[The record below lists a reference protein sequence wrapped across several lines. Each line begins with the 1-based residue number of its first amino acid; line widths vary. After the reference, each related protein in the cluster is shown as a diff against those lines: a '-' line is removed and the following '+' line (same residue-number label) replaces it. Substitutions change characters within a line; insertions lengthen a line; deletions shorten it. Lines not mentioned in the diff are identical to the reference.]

1 MSRINVK
8 NKKAKRVENEQVMQF
23 ISGYCEREDPQ
34 SMDEIQGDFQLT
46 ALTPLLNS
54 LLSSNPSSRILDIG
68 CGNAVLLSKLVD
80 INCFEKYPE
89 IKYLGFDITPT
100 ISDAFQTVVQLRLTS
115 RATIISLEEEDWS
128 KFIVDPSIIVIRNVF
143 HELSICD
150 ASKLIYTICTS
161 LPQNSIMLLQ
171 DMTTLPVAEKGNA
184 GWIGSHLKK
193 IFENCGLNIVPTYDK
208 SKRGINVFLLEG
220 KRKNKCKIEES
231 EIYNLLIK
239 ARMSQLDTLYSVYE
253 KTHEAPENQLKLL
266 WIKHDISAINY
277 QLNKCGEKLKNKLS
291 DKDTLISSFRLA
303 LLSYSESDFEK
314 TVQNYSYPTI
324 KSFQNRGK
332 QMDAIDDFF
341 LSDKSIFILKAG
353 PFMGKRTVVWW
364 TLDQKLRH
372 ERLPIYIDLNEG
384 TNIVTILEEIIIQLG
399 VNKYVDVEILSA
411 LKDLPLEDLKKDIKE
426 CFISIA
432 KKIILILDSVE
443 RCTDSQ
449 GLIENQ
455 DVAWIIEYW
464 SGLDKAKIILETRE
478 RITSVPLERCELH
491 NMGTFP
497 RNPINEYAHTIR
509 MLNDLVPVPYR
520 IKNNDFGGYPEE
532 LLQSLDNHPYFTY
545 IAGTII
551 RSNLDPKCLED
562 TEFILNL
569 KNKLYES
576 LYSNFN
582 LCEDEWNLILILKL
596 VRNSFP
602 LKLIDLIAQN
612 SKLKNTLL
620 EKGFLIENSQGL
632 FRILGILDGLSQRK
646 HEVKKDIKEKN
657 DHQTLAG
664 AFKTLYEID
673 SNPLYYRE
681 SYYHSALSGN
691 MIYSAYSIPE
701 LSSCADS
708 WYKSKKYEDAL
719 WAYSK
724 IKEKRPLYQKEN
736 MRIASCLIR
745 TKKMDEGKLIFTEL
759 IRKYPEWLGVRYSY
773 IDSLL
778 AIGNHATSAL
788 KIAEK
793 IPDSEKYERKHI
805 RLARCYKELNNR
817 LKAYEEYENVIL
829 QSNNSEVW
837 SVIKEM
843 TSYAR
848 DNGDND
854 KEIEWLDHAWDKL
867 KIKTNEVRVELGSF
881 YERADELEKAE
892 YYLEK
897 AYHNAQCNSFNI
909 LPYVKILCRLDKINE
924 AEKVLNETD
933 YCAFPRPV
941 YQYAKVVYLKAI
953 KEFET
958 CEKILADLINDESVE
973 TDVHKYGQWADLYL
987 SWCQSLKGWELSKKA
1002 EIGLKYV
1009 EEILAKKNVPAMMA
1023 CLELAKIKDNSDLKT
1038 RLKQTILSVNES
1050 LELY

>member
-1 MSRINVK
+1 MSRMNIR
-8 NKKAKRVENEQVMQF
+8 NKKLKMPENEQVLNF
-23 ISGYCEREDPQ
+23 ISGYCERENPQ

-54 LLSSNPSSRILDIG
+54 FLSLNPSSKILDIG
-68 CGNAVLLSKLVD
+68 CGNAVLLSKLAD

-89 IKYLGFDITPT
+89 VKYLGFDITPT

-128 KFIVDPSIIVIRNVF
+128 KSIVDPSIIVIRNVF
-143 HELSICD
+143 HELSISD
-150 ASKLIYTICTS
+150 ASKLIHTICTS

-184 GWIGSHLKK
+184 GWIGAHLKK
-193 IFENCGLNIVPTYDK
+193 VFENGGLNVVPTYDK
-208 SKRGINVFLLEG
+208 SKKGINVFLLEG
-220 KRKNKCKIEES
+220 RRRNKCKIEES
-231 EIYNLLIK
+231 DIHDQLIK
-239 ARMSQLDTLYSVYE
+239 ARISQLDTLFLEYE
-253 KTHEAPENQLKLL
+253 NTHEAPENQLKLL

-277 QLNKCGEKLKNKLS
+277 QLNKCGEKLKRKLS
-291 DKDTLISSFRLA
+291 DKETLISSFRLA
-303 LLSYSESDFEK
+303 LLNYSESDFEK

-332 QMDAIDDFF
+332 QIEAIDTFF
-341 LSDKSIFILKAG
+341 RSDKTIFILKAG
-353 PFMGKRTVVWW
+353 PLMGKRTVVWW
-364 TLDQKLRH
+364 TLNQKLRH

-399 VNKYVDVEILSA
+399 VNKYIDVEILSA
-411 LKDLPLEDLKKDIKE
+411 LKKLPLEDLKKDIKE
-426 CFISIA
+426 CFNSIA
-432 KKIILILDSVE
+432 KKIILILDGIE

-455 DVAWIIEYW
+455 DVAWVIEYW
-464 SGLDKAKIILETRE
+464 SGLDKAKIIIETRNQ
-478 RITSVPLERCELH
+478 INSVPLERCELQ

-497 RNPINEYAHTIR
+497 YNPRNEYAYTMQ
-509 MLNDLVPVPYR
+509 MLNDLVPISYR

-551 RSNLDPKCLED
+551 RSNLDSKCLED
-562 TEFILNL
+562 TNFILNL

-582 LCEDEWNLILILKL
+582 LCEDEWNLILLLKL

-602 LKLIDLIAQN
+602 LKLIDLITQN
-612 SKLKNTLL
+612 SKIKNTLL
-620 EKGFLIENSQGL
+620 EKGFLIEVSRGL
-632 FRILGILDGLSQRK
+632 FRILGILDGLNPRK
-646 HEVKKDIKEKN
+646 REVRKDIKEKT
-657 DHQTLAG
+657 DHQTLAS
-664 AFKTLYEID
+664 AFKKLYEID

-691 MIYSAYSIPE
+691 RVYSEYSIPE

-724 IKEKRPLYQKEN
+724 IKEKRSLYQKEN
-736 MRIASCLIR
+736 MKMASCLIR
-745 TKKMDEGKLIFTEL
+745 TKKVDEGKLIFTKL
-759 IRKYPEWLGVRYSY
+759 IHESPGWMGVRYSY

-788 KIAEK
+788 KIVVK
-793 IPDSEKYERKHI
+793 IPDNERSGYWHL
-805 RLARCYKELNNR
+805 RLARCYKGLNKR
-817 LKAYEEYENVIL
+817 LKSYEEYEEVIL
-829 QSNNSEVW
+829 QSKTSEAW
-837 SVIKEM
+837 SVIKELI
-843 TSYAR
+843 SYAR

-854 KEIEWLDHAWDKL
+854 IEIEWLEYAWNDL
-867 KIKTNEVRVELGSF
+867 RIKSNEVRVELGSF
-881 YERADELEKAE
+881 YERTDDLEKAE
-892 YYLEK
+892 DYLEK
-897 AYHNAQCNSFNI
+897 AYLNAQCNSFNI
-909 LPYVKILCRLDKINE
+909 LPYVKILCRLNKINE
-924 AEKVLNETD
+924 AEVVLNETE

-941 YQYAKVVYLKAI
+941 YQYTKVVYLKAI

-958 CEKILADLINDESVE
+958 CEKLLVDLINDEDLE
-973 TDVHKYGQWADLYL
+973 ADIHKYGQWADLFL

-1009 EEILAKKNVPAMMA
+1009 EETLAKKNVPAMMA
-1023 CLELAKIKDNSDLKT
+1023 CLELAKIVDNNDLET
-1038 RLKQTILSVNES
+1038 RLKQTILSVNDS
-1050 LELY
+1050 LKLT